1 MTYEVRAVR
10 LQSATCSVNA
20 RCVRI
25 RGRWIASADTPSGP
39 SLGYGTTGF
48 AAMWM
53 ALEPYEDAVQELLAS
68 VPPEVLRA

>member
-1 MTYEVRAVR
+1 MACEVQNFR
-10 LQSATCSVNA
+10 LSCATFFVET
-20 RCVRI
+20 RCLRI
-25 RGRWIASADTPSGP
+25 KGRWIASADTPNGP

-68 VPPEVLRA
+68 VPPGALKG